1 MTDHL
6 HPDTEPTNEETIA
19 SAFVDDQVTPEEA
32 ALVQATSNI
41 QAMALSYLTL
51 RAELADA
58 GTSEPVARDLAVN
71 AALAEFDALAAVPTG
86 AAATAVVH
94 LSTRRQWPTR
104 VLAAAAAVAILGV
117 AGVVVFG
124 GNDRNS
130 QNNTASRSGDT
141 AVAAESQDVAG
152 GAAPSTIGAINGS
165 ADYAAVIDTPQQLH
179 DLAAPPAA
187 TPTALTTDENATSAP
202 IDAKYTTPGSQCLST
217 TQVFLASIVDQGS
230 PAIAARDTVT
240 GVTQAIDEQCRVLV
254 EVAP

>member
-6 HPDTEPTNEETIA
+6 HPDTEPTNEETLA

-51 RAELADA
+51 RAELADT
-58 GTSEPVARDLAVN
+58 GTSEPAARDLAVN
-71 AALAEFDALAAVPTG
+71 AALAEFDALAAVPTT
-86 AAATAVVH
+86 ATAVVH

-130 QNNTASRSGDT
+130 QDNTASRSGDT

-217 TQVFLASIVDQGS
+217 TQVFLASIVYQGS